1 MRKKITANDC
11 KAIFNDRFN
20 SLSSKELG
28 IELKHFAMG
37 TAPENPSFLV
47 NQDELKKVIIE
58 KLCNFF
64 DENKSQGL
72 EIVFLKS
79 NYGNGKSHFIRTIYT
94 FLNEYENVIAK
105 IVSLKQ
111 EETDL
116 KKRILESVSQKRI
129 MECANY
135 IVESVQEEVISDE
148 SIAVV
153 NMIVEKY
160 ELDIKLARLLYEIA
174 RGESVERK
182 IQAIAILK
190 GNYEVDYIK
199 KFDLQKHDLNNDFYY
214 NVIRIILYY
223 FQQRDLYLVVVFDEY
238 EHVCLWKDSRAR
250 NSMYEDIKLFSDNIR
265 KLENMFMVFAESDSV
280 DNTLEFKDDPAFMS
294 RKASMTYEISDLSSE
309 TEVDRLFKMILKRY
323 EKYYNLALDRYVD
336 DIKEMI
342 NEDPLIGGKTNYRA
356 YTQATMRVLDFY
368 RNKPPKLKKKNNAKS
383 LKQNIEV
390 EAEDINFEN
399 KWLCATSISK
409 KTILC
414 DVIKQG
420 IEQVGGRVLSIA
432 RKQGKIEVEIN
443 NDTRIIFVISTD
455 IPSTKDLDK
464 RMDSFVSESM
474 QEDVLYPYF
483 DECKNLKYENVTFY
497 DSDTVIKMERNLNT
511 KDQIYE
517 SYENFLKG
525 LDIRSKNVQEN

>member
-11 KAIFNDRFN
+11 KSIFNDRFS

-37 TAPENPSFLV
+37 TAPESPSFLV

-72 EIVFLKS
+72 EIIFLKS

-116 KKRILESVSQKRI
+116 KKRILESISQKRI

-135 IVESVQEEVISDE
+135 IIESVQKEAVSDE
-148 SIAVV
+148 SIAII
-153 NMIVEKY
+153 NMAAEKY

-174 RGESVERK
+174 RGESVEEQ

-190 GNYEVDYIK
+190 RNYETDYIK
-199 KFDLQKHDLNNDFYY
+199 KFHLQKHDLDNDFYY

-223 FQQRDLYLVVVFDEY
+223 FQQRGLYLVVVFDEY
-238 EHVCLWKDSRAR
+238 EHVCLWKDQKAR
-250 NSMYEDIKLFSDNIR
+250 NSMYEDIKLFSDNLK

-309 TEVDRLFKMILKRY
+309 LEVERLFKMILKRY
-323 EKYYNLALDRYVD
+323 EKYYNITLEGYID
-336 DIKEMI
+336 DIKDMI
-342 NEDPLIGGKTNYRA
+342 NEDPLLGGKTNYRA
-356 YTQATMRVLDFY
+356 YAQATMRVLDVY
-368 RNKPPKLKKKNNAKS
+368 RNKPPKSKKKNDPRN
-383 LKQNIEV
+383 LKQDI
-390 EAEDINFEN
+390 EAEDEKINFED
-399 KWLCATSISK
+399 KWLCATSISR

-414 DVIKQG
+414 DIVKQG
-420 IEQVGGRVLSIA
+420 VEQVGGRVLSVA
-432 RKQGKIEVEIN
+432 RKSGKIELEIN
-443 NDTRIIFVISTD
+443 NDVRIIFIISTD
-455 IPSTKDLDK
+455 IPSAKDLNK
-464 RMDSFVSESM
+464 KMNLIISGSM
-474 QEDVLYPYF
+474 QGDVLYPYF
-483 DECKNLKYENVTFY
+483 DECKDMKYKNVVFY
-497 DSDTVIKMERNLNT
+497 NSDTVITVEGNLKVNNHE
-511 KDQIYE
+511 YE
-517 SYENFLKG
+517 SYEKFLKG
-525 LDIRSKNVQEN
+525 LGCV

>member
-11 KAIFNDRFN
+11 KAIFNDRFD

-37 TAPENPSFLV
+37 TAPESPSFLV
-47 NQDELKKVIIE
+47 NQDELKKIMIE
-58 KLCNFF
+58 KFCNFF
-64 DENKSQGL
+64 DKNKSQGL

-116 KKRILESVSQKRI
+116 KKRILESISQKRI

-135 IVESVQEEVISDE
+135 IVESVQEDAISCE

-174 RGESVERK
+174 RGESTEEK

-190 GNYEVDYIK
+190 KNYEADYIK
-199 KFDLQKHDLNNDFYY
+199 KFKLQKHDLDNDFYC

-223 FQQRDLYLVVVFDEY
+223 FQQKDLYLVVVFDEY
-238 EHVCLWKDSRAR
+238 EHVCLWKDSKAR
-250 NSMYEDIKLFSDNIR
+250 NSMYEDIKLFSDNI
-265 KLENMFMVFAESDSV
+265 KKMENMFMVFAESDSV
-280 DNTLEFKDDPAFMS
+280 DNTIEFKDDPAFMS
-294 RKASMTYEISDLSSE
+294 RKASMTYEISNLSSE
-309 TEVDRLFKMILKRY
+309 IEEDRLFRMILKRY
-323 EKYYNLALDRYVD
+323 EKYYNLTLDKYIG

-342 NEDPLIGGKTNYRA
+342 NKAQIIEGNTNYRA
-356 YTQATMRVLDFY
+356 YTQETMKVLDIY
-368 RNKPPKLKKKNNAKS
+368 RNKPPKLKKKSNVKG
-383 LKQNIEV
+383 LKHNIE
-390 EAEDINFEN
+390 ADNINFEN
-399 KWLCATSISK
+399 KWLCATSISR

-414 DVIKQG
+414 DIIKQG
-420 IEQVGGRVLSIA
+420 VEQVGGRILSIA
-432 RKQGKIEVEIN
+432 KKQGKIEVEIN
-443 NDTRIIFVISTD
+443 NDTRIIFIVSTD
-455 IPSTKDLDK
+455 VPSERDLTKKMDL
-464 RMDSFVSESM
+464 FISEFM
-474 QEDVLYPYF
+474 QKDILYPYF
-483 DECKNLKYENVTFY
+483 DECMNLKNQDIIFY
-497 DSDTVIKMERNLNT
+497 DSDTVITMEKNLSNNAHMY
-511 KDQIYE
+511 K
-517 SYENFLKG
+517 SYEKFLKG
-525 LDIRSKNVQEN
+525 FDIRSKNA